1 MNSIGLSGGQDMEL
15 ADRLRQ
21 ARERMGWSVE
31 EVGAQLRLPAR
42 VIERVEAGDFDGL
55 GAPIYRRGYLRSFAR
70 LVGVAEDEVATALAQ
85 DAGREPELVA
95 TGVQPRGQY
104 MLDRVVRPASYI
116 ALTAL
121 IALPVVWW
129 AASGRLGQELTA
141 ARSFDLQISAA
152 ELAADEP
159 TEKPSEAPGTAELP
173 QGTEMM
179 RASLVA
185 LPLEGP
191 PPAPVATLPQ
201 LAAPA
206 DLVAGAGP
214 HEAVLELGGDSWVE
228 VTDGRGRRV
237 HQALMRPGQWRFRS
251 DGPLAFTIG
260 NSRTARLIA
269 NGEALELAEHRS
281 TNDVV
286 RIEVFSND

>member
-1 MNSIGLSGGQDMEL
+1 MEL
-15 ADRLRQ
+15 AGRLRQ

-42 VIERVEAGDFDGL
+42 VIERVEAGDFEGL

-70 LVGVAEDEVATALAQ
+70 LVGVAEDEVAVALAQ

-141 ARSFDLQISAA
+141 ARSFDLQISASD
-152 ELAADEP
+152 LAADEP
-159 TEKPSEAPGTAELP
+159 AERPAEGPGTGELAPGSA
-173 QGTEMM
+173 MV
-179 RASLVA
+179 RASLVP
-185 LPLEGP
+185 LPVETP
-191 PPAPVATLPQ
+191 PPALPPVPAAVPADAADPVA
-201 LAAPA
+201 
-206 DLVAGAGP
+206 GSGP
-214 HEAVLELGGDSWVE
+214 REAILELGADSWVE
-228 VTDGRGRRV
+228 VTDDRGRRI
-237 HQALMRPGQWRFRS
+237 HQALMRTGQWRFRS
-251 DGPLAFTIG
+251 EGPLAFTIG
-260 NSRTARLIA
+260 NSRTARLYA
-269 NGEALELAEHRS
+269 DGEALDLSDHRS
-281 TNDVV
+281 ANDVA
-286 RIEVFSND
+286 RIEVFGGE